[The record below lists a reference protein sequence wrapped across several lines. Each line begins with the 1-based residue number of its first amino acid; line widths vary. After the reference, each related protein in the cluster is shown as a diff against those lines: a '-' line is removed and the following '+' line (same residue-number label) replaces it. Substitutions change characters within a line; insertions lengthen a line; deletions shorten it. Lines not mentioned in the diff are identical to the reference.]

1 MQMNEA
7 INLFLTTYGTHEL
20 AADALGYSDRQ
31 YRNIRQKVMKGE
43 SLPPRITALIDLKL
57 REIQRGC
64 ETAGAYGVD
73 CVRR

>member
-31 YRNIRQKVMKGE
+31 YRNIRKKVKNGE
-43 SLPPRITALIDLKL
+43 TLPARTVELINLKL
-57 REIQRGC
+57 QQAHHQSEC
-64 ETAGAYGVD
+64 AGENH
-73 CVRR
+73 VRR